1 MTSITTNPAAMQAA
15 RSLAATMSS
24 LAATKA
30 RIESGLAVPTAE
42 ANPAIFVSP
51 KACGRIS
58 QAGRRCARA
67 SASAARW

>member
-1 MTSITTNPAAMQAA
+1 
-15 RSLAATMSS
+15 
-24 LAATKA
+24 
-30 RIESGLAVPTAE
+30 VPTAE